1 MTNGPIVS
9 SESELLIL
17 VDQDDNTV
25 GFLDKAACHDG
36 KGLLHRAFSVFI
48 LNSQGEILLQRRS
61 LGKRLWGG
69 FWSNSC
75 CSHPR
80 KGESVVDAAKRRCQ
94 EELGIKVDL
103 RFLYKF
109 SYEAKFE
116 NAGSENELCHVLVGH
131 SEMEPSINR
140 NEILEWRWISR
151 KDLDKELL
159 YQGAHYTP
167 WLKMEWEA
175 INREYIDQ
183 ISR

>member
-1 MTNGPIVS
+1 MENGPIVS

-17 VDQDDNTV
+17 VDQEDNTV

-61 LGKRLWGG
+61 LEKRLWGG

-109 SYEAKFE
+109 E
-116 NAGSENELCHVLVGH
+116 NAGSENELCHVLIGH
-131 SEMEPSINR
+131 SEMEPNINR

-151 KDLDKELL
+151 KDLDEELL

-175 INREYIDQ
+175 INRDHIDQ

>member
-1 MTNGPIVS
+1 MENGPIVS

-17 VDQDDNTV
+17 VDQEDNTV
-25 GFLDKAACHDG
+25 GFLNKAACHDG

-48 LNSQGEILLQRRS
+48 LNSEGEILLQRRS

-109 SYEAKFE
+109 SYEAEFE

-151 KDLDKELL
+151 KDLDEELL

-175 INREYIDQ
+175 INRDHIDQ

>member
-1 MTNGPIVS
+1 MANGPIVS

-80 KGESVVDAAKRRCQ
+80 KGESVVDAAKRRCL

-109 SYEAKFE
+109 SYEAEFDST
-116 NAGSENELCHVLVGH
+116 GSENELCHVLVGH
-131 SEMEPSINR
+131 SEMDPSINR

-151 KDLDKELL
+151 KDLDEELL
-159 YQGAHYTP
+159 YQGANYTP

-175 INREYIDQ
+175 INRDHVDQ